1 MKRTLLL
8 SLFAL
13 LLVPALAVAESPA
26 QTPTRAL
33 SADSPG
39 CGSALSFLSA
49 APIRSATADLPALS
63 PLAGAEEKAV
73 SCCTL
78 KRLACQRGCAC
89 GVFEFNCDPATCQ
102 SSCIC
107 NICP

>member
-1 MKRTLLL
+1 MKGTLLL

-13 LLVPALAVAESPA
+13 LLMPALAVSESPA
-26 QTPTRAL
+26 QTPTPAL
-33 SADSPG
+33 SADFSG
-39 CGSALSFLSA
+39 CDSALSFLNA
-49 APIRSATADLPALS
+49 APMTSATADLPALS

-78 KRLACQRGCAC
+78 KRLACQRGCVC

-107 NICP
+107 NLCP